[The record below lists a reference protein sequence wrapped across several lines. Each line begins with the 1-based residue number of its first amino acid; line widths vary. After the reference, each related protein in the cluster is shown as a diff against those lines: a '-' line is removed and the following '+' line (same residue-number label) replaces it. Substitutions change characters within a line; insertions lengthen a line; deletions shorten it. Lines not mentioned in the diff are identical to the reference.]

1 MSKNDIL
8 EELDKIVIK
17 LRHTPPTTRR
27 NIRDRFILQKQRVKL
42 MHKLENL
49 SQ

>member
-1 MSKNDIL
+1 M
-8 EELDKIVIK
+8 IK
-17 LRHTPPTTRR
+17 KEVDRLLLPPHHAPG
-27 NIRDRFILQKQRVKL
+27 RFILQKQRVKL

>member
-1 MSKNDIL
+1 MSKNELL

-27 NIRDRFILQKQRVKL
+27 NIRDRFILNKKRVEL
-42 MHKLENL
+42 MRKLEKL
-49 SQ
+49 